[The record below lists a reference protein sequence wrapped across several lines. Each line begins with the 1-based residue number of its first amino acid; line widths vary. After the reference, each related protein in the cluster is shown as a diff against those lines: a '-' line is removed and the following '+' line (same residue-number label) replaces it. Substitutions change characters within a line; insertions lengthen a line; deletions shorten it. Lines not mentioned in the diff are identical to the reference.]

1 MPMSRS
7 KDPRRQAALLA
18 AGRQVL
24 SVKGLDRMTVD
35 DVTSEAGVA
44 KGTFYLYFRSKA
56 DLVVAL
62 RQEFANRL
70 IETLKDAAAQDTPID
85 WPDAAHRILEAA
97 VDGYLSAAPGYRAVL
112 GQRASDPEDE
122 GWTDEII
129 GLFADFLA
137 RGGRRRGIRRRGSR
151 DRRRP
156 ALLRPGRHLPSRP
169 GHRDAESGTA
179 RRRSRCGSGRNH
191 PELNTDLTRQHG
203 SLVV

>member
-70 IETLKDAAAQDTPID
+70 IATLKDTAVRDAPID
-85 WPDAAHRILEAA
+85 WPDAAHRIVEAA

-137 RGGRRRGIRRRGSR
+137 RGA
-151 DRRRP
+151 DDEAFAVEDP
-156 ALLRPGRHLPSRP
+156 ETAAALLFFALDGTC
-169 GHRDAESGTA
+169 HRALATGTPDRARLVAAADAVLAGII
-179 RRRSRCGSGRNH
+179 RS
-191 PELNTDLTRQHG
+191 
-203 SLVV
+203 